1 MMRAAAWAIALG
13 CLTTSAAAQLPNQS
27 FQVVPEVRHATVGD
41 PVTLDFLVRLDA
53 EDLLYDTVPKP
64 TAALRDG
71 VRILST
77 GRLQRE
83 PDRTYRGQAQVAFYR
98 TGRQAVPIFGLP
110 FMRGVKGMTRGM
122 LTSDSAFVEIDSI
135 LPPGEPPLK
144 DIRDVVRPR
153 WPGWRSIAVVLAVV
167 LAIIAA
173 LIVRRRKP
181 KRSAVSAERALPP
194 IVREP
199 YDEAVARLAEIEREE
214 WPAHGETDRH
224 YDAVADTLRRY
235 LEETGAVPALTRTT
249 GELMRALSAL
259 PPPHDLQQRWGALL
273 GAADRVKFAGERPGP
288 ATAEAFLD
296 DARGLLERW
305 QAAASITDV

>member
-27 FQVVPEVRHATVGD
+27 FQVVPEVAHATVGD
-41 PVTLDFLVRLDA
+41 PVTLDFLVRLDE

-71 VRILST
+71 VRILSLD
-77 GRLQRE
+77 RLHRE
-83 PDRTYRGQAQVAFYR
+83 PNRTYRGQARVAFYR

-153 WPGWRSIAVVLAVV
+153 LPGGRAMAVVLAVV
-167 LAIIAA
+167 LAIIAV
-173 LIVRRRKP
+173 LVVRRRKP
-181 KRSAVSAERALPP
+181 KRSAVPAEPALPP
-194 IVREP
+194 IEREP
-199 YDEAVARLAEIEREE
+199 YDEAVARLDEIDRED
-214 WPAHGETDRH
+214 WPARGAVDRH
-224 YDAVADTLRRY
+224 YAAVGDTLRRY
-235 LEETGAVPALTRTT
+235 LEETRVAPALTRTT
-249 GELMRALSAL
+249 GELIRALSAL
-259 PPPHDLQQRWGALL
+259 APPDELQQRWVALL
-273 GAADRVKFAGERPGP
+273 GAADRVKFAGDRP
-288 ATAEAFLD
+288 
-296 DARGLLERW
+296 DARTAAEYLGDARALLERW
-305 QAAASITDV
+305 HAAAITIHV